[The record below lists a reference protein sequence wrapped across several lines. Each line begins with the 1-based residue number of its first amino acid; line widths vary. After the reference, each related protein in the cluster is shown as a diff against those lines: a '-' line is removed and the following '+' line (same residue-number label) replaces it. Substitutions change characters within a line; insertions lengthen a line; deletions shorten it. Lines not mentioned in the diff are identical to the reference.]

1 MLRHLREHEFA
12 QVHQFLLRVSSSQ
25 DRKSRGVLQIVTK
38 KNHELSISDQP
49 IFLLLIAVVV

>member
-12 QVHQFLLRVSSSQ
+12 QVHQLLLRVSSSQ

-49 IFLLLIAVVV
+49 IFLLLLPL